1 MRTPHA
7 LVVDDESDNREALA
21 QILESR
27 GYTVRQ
33 AENGR
38 VALDMIGEQPPSLML
53 LDLEMPVMNGW
64 EVLAWLQHDP
74 AWGKMA
80 VVVLSARGSAP
91 PNITFVRKP
100 CQIDHLLSAIGA
112 AHELRCEPIESAP
125 EGRRLRDG
133 QPGADASGRLR
144 RRDGHAPG
152 AHVPG

>member
-38 VALDMIGEQPPSLML
+38 VALDMIGERIPSLML

-74 AWGKMA
+74 AWGEMA
-80 VVVLSARGSAP
+80 VVVLSAGGSAP
-91 PNITFVRKP
+91 PNVTFVRKP